1 MKQIL
6 NKWHNITFIERTL
19 KVESFFNGLYFKK
32 KWKNAAALVRS
43 LALAE
48 LPFFENGSFTK
59 LHLLKYQ
66 SFKLWVADQVRFV

>member
-6 NKWHNITFIERTL
+6 NKWHNTTFIERTL

-32 KWKNAAALVRS
+32 KWKNAAAQVRS

-59 LHLLKYQ
+59 IAFIEISK
-66 SFKLWVADQVRFV
+66 F

>member
-6 NKWHNITFIERTL
+6 NKWQNITSIERTL
-19 KVESFFNGLYFKK
+19 KVGSFFNGLYFKK

-48 LPFFENGSFTK
+48 LPFFENGSLTNIAFIEISK
-59 LHLLKYQ
+59 
-66 SFKLWVADQVRFV
+66 F